1 MTLEQRTL
9 DRRARSLAPALL
21 TLAGACAQP
30 SAPTSPGTS
39 AESAPAPAETEPEA
53 GGAAPETTP
62 ITSAWQHPDAL
73 PPGAIRRLGSRE
85 LLGGYAA
92 VAITD
97 DGTLWLPDDPDGIV
111 AIDRDGRRRII
122 DERPCSVEPR
132 ESVAVGGEV
141 RFACTEALVH
151 VSDGRVTRHA
161 LPARTSS
168 CAWAQDGE
176 SVACIVDV
184 PEPPRPE
191 SCGGCTAFDRR
202 LVLFDSKATM
212 RWELP
217 GDYDEVREVLLG
229 RGGAVVLRH
238 DATTEMFRDGKR
250 LWSVAS
256 GRDDAQWV
264 GLSASGEELVSFHDR
279 DAQWVKR
286 AIETGREVGRSPKQN
301 YSVYRDVTA
310 VPGTSMVYVALAHP
324 EDASPLGSWRR
335 AIVDPA
341 TGKVTQAWRWLPYE
355 WGSGVSSNG
364 QLAASIWH
372 GFLFRVALDGSRV
385 DRTAEYVLPA
395 LLAASPESDRL
406 AVVGSLPSSDGLVLY
421 DVETG
426 RQLARTSAPA
436 FHRGVSFSP
445 DASRVAVSAKFG
457 ELAVVDGRT
466 GATRCT
472 SEDAAG
478 SWIRWHGNRLVTL
491 FPGDNGDDCDEITP
505 ASVVLLD
512 DACKVVKRHDVHGVI
527 EVIDDTPSRLV
538 ISAARWKHE
547 CGDHFELLP
556 AEAWSIDTHSG
567 AKTVLPAEVARRHEA
582 KRRAKGPSDDEIEL
596 VPEEHRSLD
605 GQTRLVI
612 DQSSDDRRRLVVR
625 CVDTTTRATL
635 ASHVLP
641 RTAREPMQIAPGG
654 EWFATT
660 DAASVL
666 LYPCRP
672 NASAEPTGAKR

>member
-1 MTLEQRTL
+1 MTDLQGML
-9 DRRARSLAPALL
+9 ARRARSLAPALL
-21 TLAGACAQP
+21 ALAGACAQP
-30 SAPTSPGTS
+30 STPSSPWAS
-39 AESAPAPAETEPEA
+39 AASAPGRVETESVA
-53 GGAAPETTP
+53 GAAAPETTP

-85 LLGGYAA
+85 LFGGYAA

-97 DGTLWLPDDPDGIV
+97 DGTLWLLDDPDGVI
-111 AIDRDGRRRII
+111 AIDRDGRRRLI
-122 DERPCSVEPR
+122 DERRCSVGPR
-132 ESVAVGGEV
+132 EKVAVGGEV
-141 RFACTEALVH
+141 RFVCADALVH
-151 VSDGRVTRHA
+151 LSDGRVTRHA
-161 LPARTSS
+161 LPAKTSS
-168 CAWAQDGE
+168 CAWAPDGE

-184 PEPPRPE
+184 PDPSRQR
-191 SCGGCTAFDRR
+191 SCVGCAAFRKR

-217 GDYDEVREVLLG
+217 GDYDEVRDFHVG
-229 RGGAVVLRH
+229 RGGAVVLRRE
-238 DATTEMFRDGKR
+238 ATTEMFRDGGR
-250 LWSVAS
+250 IWSIAS
-256 GRDDAQWV
+256 GRGDTSWV
-264 GLSASGEELVSFHDR
+264 GLSANGDELVSFRDR
-279 DAQWVKR
+279 EAQWVR
-286 AIETGREVGRSPKQN
+286 HAIETGREIGRSPKQI
-301 YSVYRDVTA
+301 YSVLRDVTA
-310 VPGTSMVYVALAHP
+310 VPGTPLVYVALAHP
-324 EDASPLGSWRR
+324 DDGSEHESWRR

-341 TGKVTQAWRWLPYE
+341 TGDIKRSWSGRPNE
-355 WGSGVSSNG
+355 WGSGVSPNG
-364 QLAASIWH
+364 RLAASIW
-372 GFLFRVALDGSRV
+372 GGYLLRVALDGSRV
-385 DRTAEYVLPA
+385 DRTTEYVLPA
-395 LLAASPESDRL
+395 LLAVSPAGDRL

-426 RQLARTSAPA
+426 RQLARAGAPP
-436 FHRGVSFSP
+436 FHAGISFST
-445 DASRVAVSAKFG
+445 DGSRIAVSSQFG
-457 ELAVVDGRT
+457 ELTVVDGRT

-472 SEDAAG
+472 SEGAPG
-478 SWIRWHGNRLVTL
+478 SWTRWHGNRLVTL

-527 EVIDDTPSRLV
+527 EVIDESPSRLV

-556 AEAWSIDTHSG
+556 AEAWSIDTHGG

-582 KRRAKGPSDDEIEL
+582 KRRAKGPSDDELEL

-612 DQSSDDRRRLVVR
+612 DQSSDDRQRLVVR

-654 EWFATT
+654 EWVAVADAT
-660 DAASVL
+660 SVL
-666 LYPCRP
+666 LYPCRAK
-672 NASAEPTGAKR
+672 ASADAAGSKR